1 MRDDLFTSIH
11 SANPLEET
19 MARIVGAIKA
29 RLLSP
34 GDRLPS
40 ERDLAAQLG
49 VSRST
54 LRVALQNLVQAGWLE
69 VRRGRSGGAFVA
81 RWPLMPSPRRLP
93 EVLTRHREG
102 LPALLDYRRAV
113 ESAAAGFAAE
123 RATLDELAE
132 LELLTGAIDGRE
144 SEFEAYRA
152 GDARFHIGIARAAHS
167 PRLLE
172 AVTEVQSAMT
182 EVLDVIIY
190 HSVQVLGHSTDYHW
204 RILDAIRNRDSER
217 ARRSMLDHVM
227 ATENVIYG
235 LVPEIMAKA
244 AGYGGER

>member
-1 MRDDLFTSIH
+1 MRADIFTSVH

-19 MARIVGAIKA
+19 MERIVGAIKA

-34 GDRLPS
+34 GDRLPA
-40 ERDLAAQLG
+40 ERDLAVQLG

-54 LRVALQNLVQAGWLE
+54 LRVALQNLVRAGWLE

-81 RWPLMPSPRRLP
+81 RWPLMPGLRHLP

-113 ESAAAGFAAE
+113 ESAAAAFAAE
-123 RATLDELAE
+123 RATPAEIAE
-132 LELLTGAIDGRE
+132 LETLTGAIDGRE
-144 SEFEAYRA
+144 NDFEAYRA

-167 PRLLE
+167 ARLLE
-172 AVTEVQSAMT
+172 AVTEVQAAMT

-204 RILDAIRNRDSER
+204 RILDAIRAHDSEA
-217 ARRSMLDHVM
+217 ARRSMLDHIM

-235 LVPEIMAKA
+235 LVPEVSVTAVEA
-244 AGYGGER
+244 S

>member
-1 MRDDLFTSIH
+1 
-11 SANPLEET
+11 
-19 MARIVGAIKA
+19 
-29 RLLSP
+29 
-34 GDRLPS
+34 
-40 ERDLAAQLG
+40 
-49 VSRST
+49 
-54 LRVALQNLVQAGWLE
+54 
-69 VRRGRSGGAFVA
+69 
-81 RWPLMPSPRRLP
+81 MPEPRRLP

-113 ESAAAGFAAE
+113 ESVAAAFAAE
-123 RATLDELAE
+123 RAGPEELAE
-132 LELLTGAIDGRE
+132 LEALTGAIDGRE
-144 SEFEAYRA
+144 DDFEAYRA

-204 RILDAIRNRDSER
+204 RILDAIRTHNSEA
-217 ARRSMLDHVM
+217 ARRAMLDHVM

-235 LVPEIMAKA
+235 LVPEITP
-244 AGYGGER
+244 

>member
-1 MRDDLFTSIH
+1 MVRDDIFTAVRSP
-11 SANPLEET
+11 NPLEET
-19 MARIVGAIKA
+19 LERIAGSIKT

-34 GDRLPS
+34 GDRLPP
-40 ERDLAAQLG
+40 ERELAAQLG

-81 RWPLMPSPRRLP
+81 RWPAMPNPRRLP
-93 EVLTRHREG
+93 EILTQHREE

-113 ESAAAGFAAE
+113 ESAAAAFAAE
-123 RATLDELAE
+123 RSTAREIGE
-132 LELLTGAIDGRE
+132 LEALVGAIDGRE
-144 SEFEAYRA
+144 DEFEAYRA
-152 GDARFHIGIARAAHS
+152 GDARFHIGVARAAHS

-204 RILDAIRNRDSER
+204 RILDAIRAGDGEA

-235 LVPEIMAKA
+235 LVPEIVVKS
-244 AGYGGER
+244 